1 MNLVSAFEAT
11 EIDVQYVLEQY
22 SLRVTNTEGK
32 SFETMA
38 CELINEIDMKRVATA
53 VLDGEND
60 INLQTIAAQEE
71 IKKQLVNMGVLDF

>member
-1 MNLVSAFEAT
+1 MNLVSAFEAK
-11 EIDVQYVLEQY
+11 EIDVQNVLEQY